1 MLWRKGKL
9 YLCIRW
15 RARLKIMMIIYL
27 YKKLLCIFFL
37 IRWHD
42 IVLYLLCKF
51 LLMIK
56 YRILLEMLKVLFCT
70 FVFYVVLNIYDCF
83 WPPNVHGTDMLDCH
97 MTFINTFLHYNV
109 KKKKKKLEKFCSE
122 TIKFKLYD
130 DD

>member
-1 MLWRKGKL
+1 MYILIDDKISNLIGDAKG
-9 YLCIRW
+9 
-15 RARLKIMMIIYL
+15 A
-27 YKKLLCIFFL
+27 LLHIC
-37 IRWHD
+37 
-42 IVLYLLCKF
+42 
-51 LLMIK
+51 
-56 YRILLEMLKVLFCT
+56 
-70 FVFYVVLNIYDCF
+70 FYVVLNLYDCS